1 MKYFVTTVIGCF
13 SFRKGL
19 KPFFPPR
26 LAKAQWKLLKIKK
39 PKMVYFEASARSIA
53 VLVAVWDLGCCVLII
68 KNFCFPSQKVDLIAA
83 DLTVSSKRQDV
94 LDFSIP
100 FMSSRLTIMTKLVCL
115 INTNFLRRF
124 MNTSGLLVHTNQYSH
139 FTSIYPF
146 LYIQSIWLFFR
157 DSWTC
162 HASWLI
168 LINAIYILVS
178 ISFKAPGLKS

>member
-39 PKMVYFEASARSIA
+39 PKMVYCSI
-53 VLVAVWDLGCCVLII
+53 GCCLRSRLLRFDN

-146 LYIQSIWLFFR
+146 LCIQSIWLFFR

-168 LINAIYILVS
+168 LINALFVLVS